1 MYLRAA
7 AISSAAVVLAL
18 VASCQAGPPPTSV
31 APSSRGPGAAAALA
45 PAGTVRVSF
54 AGLRGWR
61 TGRRLQELDGAAIAL
76 VRLTA
81 TGPDIATP
89 ITVTAPFT
97 ADASAQPA
105 VPLAGEISVTIPA
118 GKNRVFVLEGLDTDG
133 RVIAVMRTLGSL
145 AGGNR
150 RLTINADTDAAAR
163 VLASLLAG
171 PQDGDAVDTAGV
183 GATLAAED
191 IAEDLLAFVNGLTQ
205 YNAATNTYSG
215 VVPPVNFRDR
225 VLADLLRADGR
236 TVLEADPTAEI
247 QDTAGST
254 IPVRVVE
261 NGSPVADATVTLYD
275 PYQSPVQTDAD
286 GQASFTSVPP
296 GTWTLVAQAGGKTVS
311 TTVQARD
318 QETAE
323 LRLLDLATVATLAL
337 PTVPAV
343 SEWKAF
349 PAAKALGWGETPA
362 AVASST
368 GTRAS
373 QGSRVTVSGASV
385 MRRAAEAALP
395 NQSD

>member
-1 MYLRAA
+1 MNRRNT
-7 AISSAAVVLAL
+7 AIAPAILMFVFVTG
-18 VASCQAGPPPTSV
+18 CQSGFPMVSV
-31 APSSRGPGAAAALA
+31 AQAVAGAQKAIASEEAT
-45 PAGTVRVSF
+45 TVRVSL
-54 AGLRGWR
+54 AGLSGWWK
-61 TGRRLQELDGAAIAL
+61 GRRLHDVDGAAIVQ

-81 TGPDIATP
+81 TGPGIASP
-89 ITVTAPFT
+89 ITATALFDT
-97 ADASAQPA
+97 EAESLPA
-105 VPLAGEISVTIPA
+105 VPMTGEISVTVPA
-118 GKNRVFVLEGLDTDG
+118 GKNRIFVLEGLDADG

-183 GATLAAED
+183 GVTLAAED

-215 VVPPVNFRDR
+215 AVPPVNFRDR

-236 TVLEADPTAEI
+236 TVLEAAPSAEV

-261 NGSPVADATVTLYD
+261 NGSPVADATVTLFD
-275 PYQSPVQTDAD
+275 PYHSPVQTDAD

-296 GTWTLVAQAGGKTVS
+296 GTWTLVAQAGGTTVS

-349 PAAKALGWGETPA
+349 PFAKALRWGETPA
-362 AVASST
+362 AAAST
-368 GTRAS
+368 TFTRA
-373 QGSRVTVSGASV
+373 GRGRGVAVCGASV
-385 MRRAAEAALP
+385 MRSAPDAALP
-395 NQSD
+395 SQSD